1 MFIYR
6 WWWFWK
12 NYETANKLGIKV
24 RRIEPNQAKVA
35 YRNKWLLAQ
44 KTKLYNLFWK
54 TTLRCNTKCKYCGS
68 RAGDT
73 QLISYESAS
82 LEMDFKRR
90 SRKYEWWRPE
100 RRKTNKKNIRATK
113 KRWNISIGYNRG
125 YFEKLTSREGEHSSW
140 LWIFN
145 NNFQLSTFI

>member
-6 WWWFWK
+6 WWWLWK

-35 YRNKWLLAQ
+35 YRNKQLLAQ
-44 KTKLYNLFWK
+44 NPKLYNLFWK
-54 TTLRCNTKCKYCGS
+54 TTLRCNAKCKYCGS

-90 SRKYEWWRPE
+90 SRKYEWWRSE
-100 RRKTNKKNIRATK
+100 RRKTNQRKISNFSYLFYCVVLQLKWTK
-113 KRWNISIGYNRG
+113 M
-125 YFEKLTSREGEHSSW
+125 
-140 LWIFN
+140 IFFN
-145 NNFQLSTFI
+145 KTLPKTEIKGIIKIY